1 MKQVLLI
8 LTMFLTT
15 SIANAQWEAPYF
27 PTGMTW
33 EERILDFDTGEP
45 EWGDVDT
52 FEIGND
58 TIINKRTYKKVMCNG
73 KQEPVWVR
81 EQDNIVWLLTDVSP
95 QELKLYDFNWDE
107 QQEITTEYFR
117 ECEDGY
123 QLLTETF
130 PAKDVTTTS
139 LHGTEVQYYRQSFTR
154 TTIRGIGNVIE
165 LNRDGSHDNH
175 FTCLLGY
182 CMPQYVLPGLIYKK
196 VISVQRNGVE
206 IYRSENFDDWIDT
219 IPNGFHPLQDI
230 PKSFNTLFDLQG
242 RPLSTPPSQGMYI
255 RDGKKVWVK

>member
-15 SIANAQWEAPYF
+15 SIANAQWDAPYF

-33 EERILDFDTGEP
+33 VERILDFDTGEP

-58 TIINKRTYKKVMCNG
+58 TIINERTYKKVMCNG
-73 KQEPVWVR
+73 KQEPVWLR

-95 QELKLYDFNWDE
+95 QELKLYDFNWDDR
-107 QQEITTEYFR
+107 QEITTEYFR
-117 ECEDGY
+117 ECDDDY

-130 PAKDVTTTS
+130 PTKDVMATF
-139 LHGTEVQYYRQSFTR
+139 LDGKEIQFCRQSFIR
-154 TTIRGIGNVIE
+154 TTIREIGNVIE
-165 LNRDGSHDNH
+165 LNRNGGIHDNH

-182 CMPQYVLPGLIYKK
+182 CMPQHVLPGLTYKK
-196 VISVQRNGVE
+196 VISIQRNGVE
-206 IYRSENFDDWIDT
+206 IYHSENFDDWIET
-219 IPNGFHPLQDI
+219 IPNGIQ
-230 PKSFNTLFDLQG
+230 SFRVGDSSNPLFDLQG
-242 RPLSTPPSQGMYI
+242 RPLSTPPSRGMYI
-255 RDGKKVWVK
+255 QDGKKVIK